1 MKSKKEFGFLVSLL
15 MAILFAQ
22 NASAIP
28 VGGVLYDSYTA
39 TFDTGSGYAI
49 VDSDVYEYAS
59 GEYVYTC
66 QIFNQNSTIGFS
78 FFSVGILDGATA
90 WSPSIDSDP
99 IQGWVDPVF
108 WTVVG
113 SPVQSVD
120 YLFANTIDTGQ
131 RSALLWFVSDSIP
144 VFGGGMLFGTLS
156 GVGVSTTGN
165 LLTPV
170 PEPATLVL
178 LDIGSAMMTLTRK
191 GKLV

>member
-1 MKSKKEFGFLVSLL
+1 M
-15 MAILFAQ
+15 
-22 NASAIP
+22 
-28 VGGVLYDSYTA
+28 
-39 TFDTGSGYAI
+39 
-49 VDSDVYEYAS
+49 
-59 GEYVYTC
+59 
-66 QIFNQNSTIGFS
+66 
-78 FFSVGILDGATA
+78 DGATA

-170 PEPATLVL
+170 PEPASVAL
-178 LDIGSAMMTLTRK
+178 LRIGGLMTLIRK
-191 GKLV
+191 RRFA